1 MNDKCYYSLEDKYF
15 AQQKLN
21 RDLISV
27 ICVLAAENAQLTTR
41 VDAQV
46 KIIDTLN
53 NTIDARNLAL
63 DRITGV

>member
-27 ICVLAAENAQLTTR
+27 ICVLAEENRQLTTR
-41 VDAQV
+41 VNAQART
-46 KIIDTLN
+46 IEERD
-53 NTIDARNLAL
+53 IDAM
-63 DRITGV
+63 TVS

>member
-1 MNDKCYYSLEDKYF
+1 MDTKCYYALEDKFF

-41 VDAQV
+41 VNAQART
-46 KIIDTLN
+46 IEERD
-53 NTIDARNLAL
+53 IDAM
-63 DRITGV
+63 TVS

>member
-1 MNDKCYYSLEDKYF
+1 MEDKFF
-15 AQQKLN
+15 AQQKIN

-27 ICVLAAENAQLTTR
+27 ICVLATENATLTSR

-53 NTIDARNLAL
+53 NTIDARTVAL

>member
-27 ICVLAAENAQLTTR
+27 ICVLSGENMILTTR

>member
-41 VDAQV
+41 VEAQARTI
-46 KIIDTLN
+46 KERD
-53 NTIDARNLAL
+53 IDAM
-63 DRITGV
+63 TVS

>member
-41 VDAQV
+41 VDAQARTI
-46 KIIDTLN
+46 KERD
-53 NTIDARNLAL
+53 IDAM
-63 DRITGV
+63 TVS

>member
-27 ICVLAAENAQLTTR
+27 ICVLAAENATLTTR
-41 VDAQV
+41 VDAQAKV
-46 KIIDTLN
+46 IDNLN
-53 NTIDARNLAL
+53 NIL
-63 DRITGV
+63 GVIPKI

>member
-1 MNDKCYYSLEDKYF
+1 MDTKCYYAMEDKYF

-41 VDAQV
+41 VDAQA

-53 NTIDARNLAL
+53 NTILKWGEA
-63 DRITGV
+63 VVESV